1 MKNIINILYVDDY
14 FFDRELVKD
23 VLERESDSFKVTEA
37 ASRDEFEKLLAEKN
51 FDLVLSDFNILGFEG
66 LQVIEAVKQKDPFL
80 PVVIVTGTGS
90 EDIAVKAMKLGAA
103 DYVIK
108 SPEHIL
114 RLPKTIM
121 AAIDKHRLENK
132 YKITAKAL
140 ENRSA
145 ELAKRIKE
153 IDCLYGVTMLVMERN
168 LSFEDLAQKIVNIIP
183 SAWQYPEITCAKIV
197 INDRNFQTENY
208 FKTKWNQ
215 ATYIFVDGVSV
226 GHIEICYIKQMPDNY
241 EGPFLKEERILLE
254 TIAKQIG
261 KIIEKYNMEQDHKRL
276 STAIEQAAESVVI
289 TDSQGIIQYVNK
301 AFEKIT
307 GYLRKEAVGQNP
319 KILQS
324 EVHDAAFYKKL
335 WAQIA
340 GGNIWHGHFTNKKKD
355 GSFYE
360 EEATITPVKDQKG
373 AISNYVGVKRDVTRE
388 MELEKRLVHAEKMEA
403 IGTLAGGIAHDFNNI
418 LLPIT
423 GYTEMT
429 MAEVSKESKVYSNME
444 KILYAAERAKELVN
458 QILFFSRQKEMKPK
472 PVDIRPIIKDTLKLL
487 RSSLPAT
494 IKIRQNIDEDCGMIV
509 ADPTQIYQVVMNLCT
524 NAYHAMLSKGG
535 NLDIDLKKIIIGT
548 EDLYRYPKVVSELT
562 PGTYIKLSI
571 SDTGEGMDEKVKA
584 KIFEPYFTTKQ
595 KGKGTG
601 LGLATAHGII
611 KSHGGHVLVSSEPG
625 KGSTFNVYFL
635 QIDGDFKIH
644 KTIPEEKLLTGNEKI
659 LLVDDEKYVADVEK
673 KMLEYFGYQVAEFY
687 DSKKALKIFAEKPD
701 DFNIIITDQTMPD
714 ITGVELAENILKIK
728 PDIPIILLTG
738 FSDQVSEDKARKAGV
753 KEYIMKPVV
762 MKKLAETVRM
772 LLDD

>member
-14 FFDRELVKD
+14 SFDRELVKD
-23 VLERESDSFKVTEA
+23 VLERDSGRFRVAEA
-37 ASRDEFEKLLAEKN
+37 ASREEFEKLLKEKK

-66 LQVIEAVKQKDPFL
+66 LQVIEAVKQKDPFM

-114 RLPKTIM
+114 QLPKTIM
-121 AAIDKHRLENK
+121 SAIEKQRLEDK
-132 YKITAKAL
+132 YKFTAEAL
-140 ENRSA
+140 KKRSA
-145 ELAKRIKE
+145 ELAKRVKE
-153 IDCLYGVTMLVMERN
+153 IDCLCGVSMLVVERN
-168 LSFEDLAQKIVNIIP
+168 IFFEDLAQKIVNIIP

-197 INDRNFQTENY
+197 INGRNFQTENY
-208 FKTKWNQ
+208 FKTQWNQ
-215 ATYIFVDGVSV
+215 TTYIIVDGVPS
-226 GHIEICYIKQMPDNY
+226 GHIEICYTKQMQDSY

-254 TIAKQIG
+254 TLAKQIG
-261 KIIEKYNMEQDHKRL
+261 KIVENYNVEQDHRRL

-289 TDSQGIIQYVNK
+289 TDSNGIIRYVNK

-307 GYLRKEAVGQNP
+307 GYLRKEAAGQNP

-324 EVHDAAFYKKL
+324 GVHDSAFYKKL
-335 WAQIA
+335 WKQIA

-355 GSFYE
+355 GSLYE
-360 EEATITPVKDQKG
+360 EDATITPVKDQKG
-373 AISNYVGVKRDVTRE
+373 VITNYVAVKRDVTRE
-388 MELEKRLVHAEKMEA
+388 IELEKRLVHAEKLEA
-403 IGTLAGGIAHDFNNI
+403 MGTLAGGIAHDFNNI

-423 GYTEMT
+423 GYAEMT
-429 MAEVSKESKVYSNME
+429 ISEVSKDSRVYSNME

-494 IKIRQNIDEDCGMIV
+494 IKIRQNLEEDCGMIV
-509 ADPTQIYQVVMNLCT
+509 ADPTQIHQVVMNLCT

-535 NLDIDLKKIIIGT
+535 NLDIDLEKIIIGF
-548 EDLYRYPKVVSELT
+548 ENLCRYPEVMSELK
-562 PGTYIKLSI
+562 PGTYIKLSVT
-571 SDTGEGMDEKVKA
+571 DTGEGMEEKVRA

-595 KGKGTG
+595 QGKGTG

-611 KSHGGHVLVSSEPG
+611 KSHGGYILVTSEPG
-625 KGSTFNVYFL
+625 KGSTFNVYFP
-635 QIDGDFKIH
+635 QIDTEFKIH
-644 KTIPEEKLLTGNEKI
+644 KTIPEEKILTGDEKI
-659 LLVDDEKYVADVEK
+659 LLVDDEKCVADVEK
-673 KMLEYFGYQVAEFY
+673 RMLEYFGYQVTELC
-687 DSKKALKIFAEKPD
+687 DSKKALETFAKQPD
-701 DFNIIITDQTMPD
+701 NFDIIITDQTMPD
-714 ITGVELAENILKIK
+714 ITGVELAKNILRIK
-728 PDIPIILLTG
+728 SDIPIILLTG
-738 FSDQVSEDKARKAGV
+738 FSDQVSEDKAKKAGV

-762 MKKLAETVRM
+762 MKKLAETVRR
-772 LLDD
+772 LLDG